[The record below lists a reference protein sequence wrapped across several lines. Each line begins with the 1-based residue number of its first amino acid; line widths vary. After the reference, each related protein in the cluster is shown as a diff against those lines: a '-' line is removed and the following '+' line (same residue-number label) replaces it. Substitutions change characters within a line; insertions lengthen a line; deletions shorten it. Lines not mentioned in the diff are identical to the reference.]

1 MLLVAL
7 LVPWASRA
15 QLADYSLTTGTT
27 TYTSIANAD
36 SLLSSVTGDAGTQAV
51 AMPFNFPFGE
61 DVIAA
66 GTNLTVRADGYVY
79 FGTSSPGHSSNTAWT
94 SATNYSLIAP
104 LITYDGKITANGA
117 TSGAY
122 KALLPDGNGG
132 QMLVIEFKS
141 VMCYYSDYG
150 NYNFQL
156 RLYPSGRVEA
166 VYGTCTATTYS
177 SMKHNFFMINGTGDK
192 ICVTGSWTAPVAGS
206 PSTFP
211 SISGVPASG
220 TVLTY
225 TPPSNTCPKVAS
237 IDFSGLTSSD
247 VTISW
252 TPTGTESVWLVSLNG
267 GAWLNVNDT
276 TLTIDTLTP
285 NTLYSVAV
293 RSYCDEGDTSNAR
306 TASFRTACEAI
317 AADSLPWTYGFE
329 DATGSGSSYA
339 YNQCMG
345 RYTNYTSTAYPYP
358 SSTNK
363 HTGTYGL
370 YFYSTSSYYSYVTL
384 PLFEED
390 LDQLQLSFWVYR
402 TNTASYGHYM
412 VGVMTDPGDLTTF
425 DTLAVGQ
432 APYAWEYVEVPLAG
446 YTGTGRYL
454 AILSPNMSAASYVYI
469 DDIKVDYL
477 PTCYRP
483 TAVDTTEV
491 TPTSATFSITHDQA
505 TTFMVLWHRANAT
518 TWDTLDVS
526 GTTFTLTGLTPG
538 LGYEGRV
545 YTVCGSDTTDGYAN
559 FSVTAGCSAITADDL
574 PYRED
579 FESYGSGA
587 AYPIN
592 GCWTKRT
599 NSTTAY
605 PYPSS
610 TAITGSRSL
619 YFYGYWPSSATSAK
633 TFCWAALPPVDDE
646 LDMSDLM
653 VSFNFKRG
661 TTTTYYVAR
670 LYVGIADSVTG
681 LTDTT
686 AMASNVTWIDTID
699 YSSESTA
706 TIHAEEVSF
715 DSYDGTGKYVVFYAP
730 VPTLNGS
737 NTYGYNAFY
746 IDDIALREIPSC
758 YWPSE
763 VVVDSVSTHSVTL
776 SWTPDPRTPS
786 PDSWTVEYGPE
797 GFADSAASTLT
808 SSDTTITVDN
818 LNSNTRY
825 EFHVMANCGSTLSDY
840 TSVVAATDCEPIPQ
854 TALPWTENFDAYPT
868 ATAMAEIPCWRFVS
882 SGTSTSSYV
891 AVVAANPHSSP
902 NSIRFNGYC
911 PTPLMAVLP
920 PMENVGALELSMW
933 LKAENTGSSG
943 SIRVGYITVPTDT
956 TTFVQTARF
965 EASEG
970 TDLRQ
975 VTVTFPG
982 APDGAYIAIQ
992 QVQASSANY
1001 WWWADDIEVHVG
1013 PSCPRAQSAGVATIG
1028 SDSVEVV
1035 IVDTN
1040 EVGDYIITLK
1050 DANDSVI
1057 ATYTTSDTS
1066 YTISGLTPQTNYTVS
1081 IVTDCGDG
1089 TYTAAFTQSFRTAC
1103 TAIPTDSLPYI
1114 ESFQTYSTGSS
1125 ASISPCWTKG
1135 VSGSTTQY
1143 PYPTA
1148 TAVSGSQSL
1157 YFYSYKPSSATTA
1170 PVYSYAALPAF
1181 EAPVNTLRVKFK
1193 LKRYSSATNYYTGYM
1208 ALGVMSNP
1216 NDISTFDTISVVDIS
1231 STPASSIHDFE
1242 ISLAPYQGEGSYI
1255 AFMAPIPTLIGT
1267 ATYAY
1272 NYIYLDSVAV
1282 DLLPSC
1288 YRPENVAVGEITA
1301 SSVDL
1306 SWYGNASSYEV
1317 EYADNAAF
1325 TNSTTIVVN
1334 DTATSIS
1341 NLNDYTTYWF
1351 RVRGICN
1358 STDSS
1363 EWSAVVSAVTLLDC
1377 GDNNINII
1385 DTIGHGTSTSAS
1397 YAFYGSTSYPRA
1409 FSATIFT
1416 AQELN
1421 DMGLYSNNRINGI
1434 QLHSGTTGGTL
1445 NNVKIY
1451 MAETQLDV
1459 FAGASDT
1466 LNRNNMTLVYSGN
1479 LVVPTS
1485 SWIDIPFNTP
1495 FNYSGNSNLIVYY
1508 VRDGSAT
1515 AAANF
1520 YYTSTTNYYR
1530 TIYFYVSSS
1539 GTTYSSGTRSY
1550 ARANVIFNIC
1560 TEVPSCLRPANVTV
1574 NNIEQTSATV
1584 HWTSTATNFEVEYG
1598 PAGFVHGNG
1607 IVVTTTG
1614 DSLNIT
1620 GLTNNTQY
1628 DVYVRALCSATD
1640 ISDWSVVRSFTT
1652 ACGLS
1657 TLPLVMDF
1665 ENEATGTAAPMP
1677 NCWMRWNN
1685 STGSYNYYPYVNNTS
1700 GSAHSGTKY
1709 AYFYFTSSSG
1719 YSTDA
1724 MLITPEID
1732 TISTPMNTIE
1742 AVFWAK
1748 RSSSYTNNVYIGVV
1762 ENESAPNTS
1771 FIPVD
1776 TIALTATYT
1785 EYTVSFANYT
1795 GYGNRIAFRGTAS
1808 STNYIYLDDIVI
1820 EQISECERAYN
1831 LTASHATQNSVELGW
1846 TDTISSTSWVVS
1858 YKPDTAATWTEVTVT
1873 SNPYTLTGLTP
1884 FSRYEFRVA
1893 PICASGDRADWS
1905 RETKFFRTSQVPAA
1919 VPYSYDFEDA
1929 AEWQNWTTLTSVN
1942 NATRTINWYRGTA
1955 VAAAGNYSM
1964 YLSTDGGTT
1973 HSWDTTVVTNAVAF
1987 RDIDFGSVPHSY
1999 EIAFDALMGGATDAF
2014 YDGIIVFTVDPA
2026 EDYEVSTA
2034 AIHTPWGNVNDMDNI
2049 GGIRHNATWTHHEL
2063 YLDGVSGVKRLVFYH
2078 FNNTGSHQRIDM
2090 ASAIDNLTITMQT
2103 CERPGDLAASDETLN
2118 GATLTWAGDAT
2129 ALYQVAY
2136 RRSGAAAST
2145 NILDTVRGTSYV
2157 VTNAQSSSTYNWWVR
2172 KICTLTATDT
2182 VISGW
2187 SNSST
2192 FTTLC
2197 GLTPLPYSEGF
2208 EGVTGVAYNAA
2219 GVLPSCW
2226 DTYSNGTD
2234 AIYTPHV
2241 VGTGTYANYP
2251 HTGTNCLGMVSS
2263 STTTYGN
2270 TNIAVLPPFVQPI
2283 SNLRMSFWYRM
2294 ESATSGTLSV
2304 GYITDITNDATFVP
2318 LKTLTNTTTVTQDS
2332 VFFDSVQNAN
2342 ARIAFQW
2349 YQNGTWYTVGVDD
2362 IEVWSNIPTPTCNH
2376 PENVVATNVT
2386 HNSATLTWTG
2396 NAEGYEVAI
2405 MQGEWVNPNAGTVVA
2420 NNAISYNNLVPGTV
2434 YNFGVRAICDDNLMS
2449 DWEVISFT
2457 TAVLPCYVPTNLAV
2471 NNVSYTSAQVSFT
2484 PGEAQTEWVLH
2495 LTRQGVD
2502 RYDTVNTT
2510 TATITGLVHGT
2521 SYQLAVRAICSNEN
2535 SPWSDTISFSTVSCD
2550 IVQGVTVTNITGTT
2564 ALVSWTST
2572 GAAAYVV
2579 ACGYQGSGQGEG
2591 TLITVSTNSVV
2602 LTGLET
2608 ETSYDVYVRSVC
2620 GDGIMSVW
2628 SSAANFT
2635 TTSGSGPEPTYYTI
2649 TVLSNNND
2657 WGTVDGG
2664 GSFLENSTVS
2674 ISASANQGYHFVQW
2688 QDGNTDNPRSITVT
2702 GDMTYTAT
2710 FAADNVGI
2718 DQVSL
2723 DDVSLFPNPAT
2734 STVTV
2739 RANGMEQ
2746 VSIIDLNGRTV
2757 MTQRVNTETATFD
2770 LGTLAKGTYFVRIV
2784 GQQASAVRKLVVK

>member
-15 QLADYSLTTGTT
+15 QVTVTIGNGTTNQSGVPFNSLYGYSFTEQVYLAADINMTGTITAVRFYLNQSYTAAQTNNITLWMKNVSRSSFTATTDYEPVTASDVVYNGSWTIPANYTGWVEIQLTTPFFYDGASNLLVAMHE
-27 TYTSIANAD
+27 YTS
-36 SLLSSVTGDAGTQAV
+36 
-51 AMPFNFPFGE
+51 
-61 DVIAA
+61 
-66 GTNLTVRADGYVY
+66 GYSTRY
-79 FGTSSPGHSSNTAWT
+79 FATT
-94 SATNYSLIAP
+94 SATNRAIGFYSDSSDPDPYNIGSYGGSKTLRAYYANMQ
-104 LITYDGKITANGA
+104 LDITAGNISCYPVRDLAFSEITGESMTLNWMDTSNSNA
-117 TSGAY
+117 TY
-122 KALLPDGNGG
+122 T
-132 QMLVIEFKS
+132 V
-141 VMCYYSDYG
+141 YSI
-150 NYNFQL
+150 
-156 RLYPSGRVEA
+156 
-166 VYGTCTATTYS
+166 TATDTL
-177 SMKHNFFMINGTGDK
+177 
-192 ICVTGSWTAPVAGS
+192 
-206 PSTFP
+206 
-211 SISGVPASG
+211 
-220 TVLTY
+220 VLQ
-225 TPPSNTCPKVAS
+225 
-237 IDFSGLTSSD
+237 SGLT
-247 VTISW
+247 
-252 TPTGTESVWLVSLNG
+252 
-267 GAWLNVNDT
+267 
-276 TLTIDTLTP
+276 
-285 NTLYSVAV
+285 
-293 RSYCDEGDTSNAR
+293 DTSYTVDNLDPTTEYKFGVMVDCGAGDYSMMR
-306 TASFRTACEAI
+306 YISGTTACMEI

-329 DATGSGSSYA
+329 DASGTGGTA
-339 YNQCMG
+339 TYNQCMG
-345 RYTNYTSTAYPYP
+345 RYTNYSTAYPYP
-358 SSTNK
+358 STTNK

-425 DTLAVGQ
+425 DTLLVGQ

-454 AILSPNMSAASYVYI
+454 AILSPNMSAASYLYI
-469 DDIKVDYL
+469 DDIMVDHM
-477 PTCYRP
+477 PTCFRP

-491 TPTSATFSITHDQA
+491 TPNTATFHITHGA
-505 TTFMVLWHRANAT
+505 ASTFMVLWHRVNAT
-518 TWDTLDVS
+518 TWDTIDATD
-526 GTTFTLTGLTPG
+526 TTFTLTGLIPG
-538 LGYEGRV
+538 DSYEGRV
-545 YTVCGSDTTDGYAN
+545 YTICGSDTTQGFAT
-559 FSVTAGCSAITADDL
+559 FSVTAGCSPITATDL

-579 FESYGSGA
+579 FESYGNGA

-592 GCWTKRT
+592 GCWTKGT

-605 PYPSS
+605 PNPSS

-818 LNSNTRY
+818 LNANTRY

-882 SGTSTSSYV
+882 SGTSSSYV

-1040 EVGDYIITLK
+1040 EVGAYIITLM
-1050 DANDSVI
+1050 DAADSVI

-1066 YTISGLTPQTNYTVS
+1066 YIITNLTPQTNYTVS
-1081 IVTDCGDG
+1081 IVTDCDDG

-1103 TAIPTDSLPYI
+1103 TAIATDSLPYI

-1193 LKRYSSATNYYTGYM
+1193 LKRYSSTGNNYTGYM
-1208 ALGVMSNP
+1208 ALGVMNNP
-1216 NDISTFDTISVVDIS
+1216 YDISTFDTIGVYDIS

-1242 ISLAPYQGEGSYI
+1242 VSLAPYQGEGSYI

-1341 NLNDYTTYWF
+1341 NLNNYTSYWF

-1409 FSATIFT
+1409 FTATIFT

-1434 QLHSGTTGGTL
+1434 QLHSGATGGTL

-1560 TEVPSCLRPANVTV
+1560 TEVPSCPRPANVTV

-1598 PAGFVHGNG
+1598 PAGFAHGSG

-1614 DSLNIT
+1614 DSLDIT

-1685 STGSYNYYPYVNNTS
+1685 STGSYNYYPYVNNAS

-1709 AYFYFTSSSG
+1709 AYFYFTSSTG

-1724 MLITPEID
+1724 MLISPEID

-1742 AVFWAK
+1742 VVFWAK

-1873 SNPYTLTGLTP
+1873 SNPYTLAGLTP

-1905 RETKFFRTSQVPAA
+1905 RETKFFRTAQVPAA

-1929 AEWQNWTTLTSVN
+1929 AEWQNWVTLTSVN

-2136 RRSGAAAST
+2136 RRSGAAATT

-2420 NNAISYNNLVPGTV
+2420 NNTISYNNLVPGTV

-2521 SYQLAVRAICSNEN
+2521 SYQLAVRAVCSNED

-2710 FAADNVGI
+2710 FAGNVGI